1 MTVPSTLDVSIG
13 AQVVY
18 AGETF
23 TIKAPLSMTSFLL
36 LNGTLGEQVVA
47 HLDDLSPS
55 LPLDGPAHVH
65 ASDLV
70 SLSARDWQ
78 EAQRRA
84 VVIRPL
90 AALHAMPAD
99 LAQQAA
105 EQLGLSQRT
114 ISTLLQRSRA
124 SGGLLTSVVRRRSSG
139 GRGTGRLAQG
149 QEAVMRATIAELS
162 LSPQRHRAADVV
174 QEVHRRCHV
183 AGLQAPSAKAI
194 RARIHAIR
202 PEESVRRRHG
212 RHAAHRL
219 TPVHGAFPTV
229 TTPLE
234 VVQMD
239 HTVVDCMSVDEHTRQ
254 PIGRPYL
261 TVGIDV
267 YSRCITGFCLTL
279 EPPSAVSVGLCLAH
293 AVLEKETE
301 LRRLEMEGEWPIW
314 GKPGTIH
321 VENAAE
327 FYREALRRGCDQ
339 HGIRIAH
346 RPVGQ
351 PHCGGTIERVLG
363 TVMQRVHTLPGT
375 TFANPQDR
383 GTSASA
389 RHAALTLRELARWLT
404 LVIIGHYHLS
414 VHSALHEPPI
424 ERFKRGLLGVGDT
437 PGPGPRPRMV
447 NHTAFLIDFL
457 PLSRRKMQR
466 HGFVLDHIQ
475 YYSNAL
481 RPWIAERDRLDAVI
495 IRRDPRDIRRIFVL
509 DPAREAYGE
518 VPYRMVHR
526 PTMTLWEHRE
536 SVHRVRQEGRAKVDE
551 VAIFRTLAKMR
562 ELTRTAQA
570 QTKAARRRQARL
582 ENALSATASS
592 SPPASQL
599 PPTSRDVDTPPFA
612 AVPFDDI
619 EEW

>member
-23 TIKAPLSMTSFLL
+23 TIKTPLSMTAFLL
-36 LNGTLGEQVVA
+36 LNGTSGEQVVA

-55 LPLDGPAHVH
+55 LPLDGPSRVYAN
-65 ASDLV
+65 DLV

-84 VVIRPL
+84 GVIRPL
-90 AALHAMPAD
+90 AALDAMPAA
-99 LAQQAA
+99 LAQQ
-105 EQLGLSQRT
+105 
-114 ISTLLQRSRA
+114 
-124 SGGLLTSVVRRRSSG
+124 
-139 GRGTGRLAQG
+139 
-149 QEAVMRATIAELS
+149 
-162 LSPQRHRAADVV
+162 
-174 QEVHRRCHV
+174 
-183 AGLQAPSAKAI
+183 
-194 RARIHAIR
+194 
-202 PEESVRRRHG
+202 
-212 RHAAHRL
+212 AAHRL
-219 TPVHGAFPTV
+219 TPVQGVFPSV

-239 HTVVDCMSVDEHTRQ
+239 HTVVDCMIVDEHTRQ

-293 AVLEKETE
+293 AVLDKETD

-327 FYREALRRGCDQ
+327 FYSEALRRGCDQ

-424 ERFKRGLLGVGDT
+424 ERF
-437 PGPGPRPRMV
+437 
-447 NHTAFLIDFL
+447 
-457 PLSRRKMQR
+457 
-466 HGFVLDHIQ
+466 
-475 YYSNAL
+475 
-481 RPWIAERDRLDAVI
+481 
-495 IRRDPRDIRRIFVL
+495 
-509 DPAREAYGE
+509 
-518 VPYRMVHR
+518 
-526 PTMTLWEHRE
+526 
-536 SVHRVRQEGRAKVDE
+536 
-551 VAIFRTLAKMR
+551 
-562 ELTRTAQA
+562 
-570 QTKAARRRQARL
+570 
-582 ENALSATASS
+582 
-592 SPPASQL
+592 
-599 PPTSRDVDTPPFA
+599 
-612 AVPFDDI
+612 
-619 EEW
+619 